1 MTKQT
6 EQHIKARGEIII
18 AAACFL
24 IDTVRGAERSEG
36 GRSTHGE
43 LKLELTVD
51 LPGGGVET
59 WVIRIKRTASSH

>member
-1 MTKQT
+1 MTKKT
-6 EQHIKARGEIII
+6 EQQIKARSEIII

-43 LKLELTVD
+43 MELTVD

-59 WVIRIKRTASSH
+59 WVIRIERTASSH

>member
-1 MTKQT
+1 MIKQT

-24 IDTVRGAERSEG
+24 IDTVRGVERAEG
-36 GRSTHGE
+36 GRSMHGE
-43 LKLELTVD
+43 LEFTVD

-59 WVIRIKRTASSH
+59 WVIRIERTASSH